1 MFFGCKK
8 EGKCIYDF
16 SKKKIKIVGISS
28 SKRSKFECA
37 REDPI
42 SLELLKISLDEAKRA
57 GAEVQLID
65 LRDLQIGA
73 CKECYSTC
81 PAQCRFNEKNFQ
93 CDCYMFK
100 QDSIFVEDNLVYPI
114 EEAYDR
120 LNKEKFFELYHSHGN
135 FAEKDEMYKVYQALM
150 EADGI
155 IFATFT
161 NYYSRPALLQA
172 MISRFCAL
180 DGGVEDLWGDGKN
193 LGNSIKYAKN
203 KNAKYKQ
210 RLYGKWAGFINTSK
224 EGDSVTPD
232 LMKACTMLGM
242 KTIPLGVSYNP
253 VWYSDQTHRSDKK
266 KVLSDKYSIEQAKH
280 LGKTMVEEIK
290 NSHRH
295 YGKWSYTV

>member
-8 EGKCIYDF
+8 EGKCIYDY

-28 SKRSKFECA
+28 SKRRSYECA

-42 SLELLKISLDEAKRA
+42 SLELLKTALEEAKKK

-65 LRDLQIGA
+65 LRDLQIEP

-81 PAQCRFNEKNFQ
+81 PAQCRFNEKTFQ

-100 QDSIFVEDNLVYPI
+100 HDSIFVDDNNVYPI
-114 EEAYDR
+114 EEAYDK
-120 LNKEKFFELYHSHGN
+120 LNKKKFFELYHSHGN
-135 FAEKDEMYKVYQALM
+135 FAKKDEMYKVYQALM

-155 IFATFT
+155 IFASFT
-161 NYYSRPALLQA
+161 NYYGRPALLQA
-172 MISRFCAL
+172 IISRLCAL
-180 DGGVEDLWGDGKN
+180 DGGVEELWGDGKN
-193 LGNSIKYAKN
+193 LGNSVLYAKS
-203 KNAKYKQ
+203 KKAKYKQ
-210 RLYGKWAGFINTSK
+210 RLYGKWVGFINTSK
-224 EGDSVTPD
+224 EGDSVTPN

-253 VWYSDQTHRSDKK
+253 VWYADSTHRADKK
-266 KVLSDKYSIEQAKH
+266 KVLSDKFTVEQAKH
-280 LGKTMVEEIK
+280 IGRTLVEEIK

-295 YGKWSYTV
+295 YGKWNSIV